1 MKETGILRRIDEL
14 GRIVVPKEIRKKL
27 KIREGD
33 NLDIFVSEDNV
44 ILKKYSPLNDLEAI
58 LSVLLDAYKKIYN
71 VSIVV
76 ADLTKIIASTKAEI
90 KVKEKL
96 EEVFVEL
103 INQKEELQFNK
114 SMSVMITE
122 SFKSNHNLIIKP
134 ILIYGDLFGCVILFS
149 EFDSINN
156 QNEAL
161 NLIHYFC
168 TEYIQL

>member
-90 KVKEKL
+90 KVDEKL

-134 ILIYGDLFGCVILFS
+134 ILIYGDLFVCVILFS

>member
-103 INQKEELQFNK
+103 INQKEELHFNK

-149 EFDSINN
+149 EFGSINN